1 MTLYS
6 GFDIFCYPIDITNN
20 NNTIM
25 FLYGIG
31 NPTITIPPGTY
42 YNYLGPSMGPGYPS
56 LLAMIRDLM
65 IAAVGYVG
73 TFTFSYSAPSDGGR
87 AQWGLSLTR
96 SSGGGEWGFAGGTFD
111 FSLLGGMG
119 ATTSSNTWKSPMSYG
134 GVWRSPSPATR
145 KLYNVQMEQYTNG
158 GRGAVRQVTRWGED
172 QIRMFEYAMVPAAL
186 VRPGRALKDKYADL
200 AGIALNDQS
209 NIFLDFWRA
218 GISSYRDILCIHDRG
233 ESGYSGVEILSSM
246 AGSEYADS
254 FESCIEQESI
264 NAEYYRV
271 SFALRV
277 IMSEYEQ

>member
-6 GFDIFCYPIDITNN
+6 GFDIFCYPVDIGGS
-20 NNTIM
+20 NNTIT
-25 FLYGIG
+25 FLYNGT
-31 NPTITIPPGTY
+31 NRTITIPPGTY
-42 YNYLGPSMGPGYPS
+42 YNYLGASAGVDYPS
-56 LLAMIRDLM
+56 LLTMIRDLM

-73 TFTFSYSAPSDGGR
+73 TFTFTYSTPSGGGR
-87 AQWGLSLTR
+87 ALWGLSLTR
-96 SSGGGEWGFAGGTFD
+96 SIAGGEWGFVGGTFN

-119 ATTSSNTWKSPMSYG
+119 TTTLTDTWTGQKSYG
-134 GVWRSPSPATR
+134 GAWRSPSPATR

-186 VRPGRALKDKYADL
+186 VRPGRASLDKYATL
-200 AGIALNDQS
+200 AGVALGDLGNV
-209 NIFLDFWRA
+209 FLNFWRA
-218 GISSYRDILCIHDRG
+218 GISSYRPILCFHDRDAG
-233 ESGYSGVEILSSM
+233 GYAGVERLSSM

-277 IMSEYEQ
+277 IGSEYDQ